1 MGCLAHALRRDTVH
15 QSWEVMMAREWM
27 SWLVTLLPQSKREK
41 QGGRGMK
48 VGVSLNLTFTLLASL
63 AGYKAPR
70 IQLSPTQP
78 HPRTGLQTCATRP
91 KWVLG
96 IGTEVLIFAQLVL
109 CHWAIPSSLVLGQFG
124 GYIPSQ
130 WLEWL
135 TRIPKHKCIYTYMYY
150 AHTHKERLQFNNVC
164 INNVCHTGEKV
175 PLPDIR
181 TYLDRQFQI
190 FRHWNMLLDFVAN
203 KTMNQINL
211 ISLYITPQQ
220 VPC

>member
-1 MGCLAHALRRDTVH
+1 MLWEGI
-15 QSWEVMMAREWM
+15 QSIKAGKSWWQENEWAGWSHCFHSPEERSRE
-27 SWLVTLLPQSKREK
+27 
-41 QGGRGMK
+41 GGGWRW
-48 VGVSLNLTFTLLASL
+48 VFHWTWRSLLASL

-96 IGTEVLIFAQLVL
+96 IGTEALTFAQLVL
-109 CHWAIPSSLVLGQFG
+109 CHWVIPSSLILGQFG

-135 TRIPKHKCIYTYMYY
+135 THIPKHKCIYTYMYY

-175 PLPDIR
+175 PLPIIR